1 MKIYTDTPEGFTVI
15 QNAFIDQYM
24 PHANGEFVKVYLYLL
39 RCANTGRDLSLSSIA
54 DVFEHTEKDIQRAL
68 IYWEKQQLLRIQMS
82 PNGTLT
88 ALTFL
93 EVKPLGE
100 NNAPHSPR
108 TATEIL
114 EQGADP
120 VSHKNRN
127 TGSASA
133 LPKYQPGSG
142 QISGS
147 LPKYQ
152 ANAGSGTLPGYTKK
166 TEQNSDS
173 AGDLNSAARQQRD
186 LKQLFFIAEQY
197 LQRPLTTSEQTDFI
211 YYYDELHFSAD
222 LIEYLLE
229 YCISKGSASRHYM
242 KKVALSWAEAGITTV
257 MQAKQ
262 ETNLFNK
269 NYFTIFNAFGI
280 KGRNP
285 APAEQEVMSRWLNE
299 FKFPMEIILEACTR
313 TISQTHQPSFQYAD
327 RILSKWHKSGVKSLN
342 DIRSLDA
349 QRIQEQKKQPPQQ
362 PQKNTQNRFNNFSQR
377 EYDYNQ
383 LERQLLNQ

>member
-68 IYWEKQQLLRIQMS
+68 LYWEKQQLLRIQMA
-82 PNGTLT
+82 PNGTLS

-93 EVKPLGE
+93 EI
-100 NNAPHSPR
+100 SPTPVSETQR
-108 TATEIL
+108 SRYQAAAEPAEYSEPDSSDNTEYL
-114 EQGADP
+114 DFSSRMKNRSADP
-120 VSHKNRN
+120 SESVSAK
-127 TGSASA
+127 TAEAVASKKGA
-133 LPKYQPGSG
+133 SSREQKDMQ
-142 QISGS
+142 QII
-147 LPKYQ
+147 
-152 ANAGSGTLPGYTKK
+152 
-166 TEQNSDS
+166 
-173 AGDLNSAARQQRD
+173 
-186 LKQLFFIAEQY
+186 FIAEQY
-197 LQRPLTTSEQTDFI
+197 LQRPVTPSEQNDFI

-229 YCISKGSASRHYM
+229 YCISKGSGSRHYM
-242 KKVALSWAEAGITTV
+242 RKVALSWAESGISTV

-269 NYFTIFNAFGI
+269 NYFTIFHAFGI

-285 APAEQEVMSRWLNE
+285 APAEQEVMSRWLND
-299 FKFPMEIILEACTR
+299 FKFPMEIILEACSR

-327 RILSKWHKSGVKSLN
+327 RILSKWKKSGV
-342 DIRSLDA
+342 RSLEDIKKLDI
-349 QRIQEQKKQPPQQ
+349 QRIQEQKKPAVQQ
-362 PQKNTQNRFNNFSQR
+362 PAKAAQNRFNNFSQR

>member
-68 IYWEKQQLLRIQMS
+68 LYWEKQELLRLQMS
-82 PNGTLT
+82 QNGTLT

-93 EVKPLGE
+93 EINPSQDPADRRLSAKSADQSAQYTESETAAYRLGSVSADALRAE
-100 NNAPHSPR
+100 FPSSKAADRSLAEHSLER
-108 TATEIL
+108 KSSGTE
-114 EQGADP
+114 A
-120 VSHKNRN
+120 
-127 TGSASA
+127 SAS
-133 LPKYQPGSG
+133 KKKMDTREQKDMQ
-142 QISGS
+142 QIV
-147 LPKYQ
+147 
-152 ANAGSGTLPGYTKK
+152 
-166 TEQNSDS
+166 
-173 AGDLNSAARQQRD
+173 
-186 LKQLFFIAEQY
+186 FIAEQY
-197 LQRPLTTSEQTDFI
+197 LQRPITSSEQNDFI

-242 KKVALSWAEAGITTV
+242 RKVALSWAEAGISTV

-285 APAEQEVMSRWLNE
+285 APAEQEVMSRWLND
-299 FKFPMEIILEACTR
+299 FKFPMEIILEACSR

-327 RILSKWHKSGVKSLN
+327 RILSKWKKSGVRSMD
-342 DIRSLDA
+342 DIRKLDV
-349 QRIQEQKKQPPQQ
+349 QRIQEQKKAPAAQPKQ
-362 PQKNTQNRFNNFSQR
+362 TQNRFNNFSQR

>member
-1 MKIYTDTPEGFTVI
+1 MYGMPYILIFIAFLIGGVTYMKIYTDTPEGFTVI

-39 RCANTGRDLSLSSIA
+39 RCANTGRELSLSSIA

-68 IYWEKQQLLRIQMS
+68 LYWEKQQLLRMQMAKD
-82 PNGTLT
+82 GTLLS
-88 ALTFL
+88 LTFL
-93 EVKPLGE
+93 EVKPLSE
-100 NNAPHSPR
+100 NSER
-108 TATEIL
+108 TGRFEHF
-114 EQGADP
+114 E
-120 VSHKNRN
+120 
-127 TGSASA
+127 
-133 LPKYQPGSG
+133 YE
-142 QISGS
+142 
-147 LPKYQ
+147 
-152 ANAGSGTLPGYTKK
+152 TKQK
-166 TEQNSDS
+166 KQERT
-173 AGDLNSAARQQRD
+173 SAADLSSGGRYKASNRQTEDRKADTAPTSAKPAADAREQKA

-197 LQRPLTTSEQTDFI
+197 LQRPITPSEQNDFI

-229 YCISKGSASRHYM
+229 YCISKGSTSRHYM
-242 KKVALSWAEAGITTV
+242 RKVALSWAEAGITTV

-262 ETNLFNK
+262 ETNLYNK

-313 TISQTHQPSFQYAD
+313 TITQTHQPSFQYTD
-327 RILSKWHKSGVKSLN
+327 RILSKWHKSGVKSLE
-342 DIRSLDA
+342 DIKKLDV
-349 QRIQEQKKQPPQQ
+349 QRIQEQKKPAPQ
-362 PQKNTQNRFNNFSQR
+362 PQKAPSNRFNNFTQR
-377 EYDYNQ
+377 EYDYNK

>member
-68 IYWEKQQLLRIQMS
+68 LYWEKQELLRLQMS
-82 PNGTLT
+82 QNGTLT

-93 EVKPLGE
+93 EINPSQDPADRRLSAKSADQSAQYTE
-100 NNAPHSPR
+100 SE
-108 TATEIL
+108 TA
-114 EQGADP
+114 
-120 VSHKNRN
+120 VYR
-127 TGSASA
+127 
-133 LPKYQPGSG
+133 PGSV
-142 QISGS
+142 SADALRAEFPSSKAADRTLPERS
-147 LPKYQ
+147 LERKS
-152 ANAGSGTLPGYTKK
+152 SGTEASVSKK
-166 TEQNSDS
+166 KMDTREQKDM
-173 AGDLNSAARQQRD
+173 QQIV
-186 LKQLFFIAEQY
+186 FIAEQY
-197 LQRPLTTSEQTDFI
+197 LQRPITSSEQNDFI

-242 KKVALSWAEAGITTV
+242 RKVALSWAEAGISTV

-285 APAEQEVMSRWLNE
+285 APAEQEVMSRWLND
-299 FKFPMEIILEACTR
+299 FKFPMEIILEACSR

-327 RILSKWHKSGVKSLN
+327 RILSKWKKSGVRSMD
-342 DIRSLDA
+342 DIRKLDV
-349 QRIQEQKKQPPQQ
+349 QRIQEQKKAPAAQPKQ
-362 PQKNTQNRFNNFSQR
+362 TQNRFNNFSQR